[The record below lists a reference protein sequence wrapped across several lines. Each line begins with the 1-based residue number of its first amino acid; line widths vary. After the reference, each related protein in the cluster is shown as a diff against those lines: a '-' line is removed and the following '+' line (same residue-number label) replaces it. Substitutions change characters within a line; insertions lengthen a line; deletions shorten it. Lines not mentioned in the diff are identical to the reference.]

1 LIQDE
6 LDIQFIVEDDL
17 MKRTCWLVGLLVI
30 IFVYWTGLR
39 LSRHRMNR
47 DMDWQQTHFYA
58 EKNKHLQNDDPTR
71 VVFFGDSITSLWAT
85 ELFFAGKPYIDRGIP
100 EQTTSQMLLRF
111 RQDVIDLRPK
121 AVVILAGTNDVLHFY
136 NPVATKIA
144 EGNIESMVELAK
156 LHGIRVILCSLPPT
170 NYRNGVHN
178 LDFSENVRALNLW
191 LRNYSAKEDLSYVDY
206 YAAMDDGTGT
216 MKDGMS
222 VDGIHPS
229 ELGYRIMGP
238 LVQAAIDMKQ

>member
-1 LIQDE
+1 
-6 LDIQFIVEDDL
+6 
-17 MKRTCWLVGLLVI
+17 MKRAFWVAGLMLIVFI
-30 IFVYWTGLR
+30 YWRATR
-39 LSRHRMNR
+39 LSHHRTG
-47 DMDWQQTHFYA
+47 MDWQQTHFYA
-58 EKNKHLQNDDPTR
+58 EENKRLQNDDPNR
-71 VVFFGDSITSLWAT
+71 VVFFGDSITSRWETAS
-85 ELFFAGKPYIDRGIP
+85 FFAGKPYIDRGIP

-121 AVVILAGTNDVLHFY
+121 AVVILAGSNDVLDFN

-170 NYRNGVHN
+170 NHRNGVHN

-191 LRNYSAKEDLSYVDY
+191 LRNYSAKEGLSYVDY
-206 YAAMDDGTGT
+206 YAALDDGTGT

-222 VDGIHPS
+222 VDGVHPS
-229 ELGYRIMGP
+229 ESGYRIMGP
-238 LVQAAIDMKQ
+238 LVQVAIDMKQ